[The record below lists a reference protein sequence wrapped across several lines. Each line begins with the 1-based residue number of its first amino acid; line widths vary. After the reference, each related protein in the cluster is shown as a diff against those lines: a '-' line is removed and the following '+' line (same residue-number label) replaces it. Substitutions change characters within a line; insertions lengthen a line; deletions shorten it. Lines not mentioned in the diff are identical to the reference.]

1 MAAAADSTFLVNAA
15 VYLGAAA
22 IAVPIFTRAKLG
34 AILGYLAAG
43 ILIGPYALG
52 LISGSSTESVRSFA
66 EFGVVLLLFVIGLE
80 LRPSRLWAMRREIFG
95 LGLSQLLL
103 SGALLGVS
111 VGLLL
116 GLSWKAA
123 VIIGPALALSSTA
136 FAVQVFKERGELNTP
151 KGETAFSI
159 LLFQDLAI
167 VPLLALVAL
176 LAGNQEAAS
185 TQPGWLKALIMI
197 AAVGGVIIAGRYL
210 LTPLFRLIAQS
221 GAREALAAAALL
233 IVVGTAALMNY
244 IGLSMALGAF
254 LAGVMLAESEFRH
267 QLEADIEPFR
277 GLLLGLFF
285 IAIGMGLDL
294 SVVKNQ
300 ALLLLALVAIFCS
313 VKFVSIFAVLRFFKT
328 ARNAAL
334 GIAAAIAQGG
344 EFGFVLFGQ
353 ALAAKLIDAQTASL
367 LTAAV
372 TISMALTPLLVM
384 LMDRLTCDKGEAPDI
399 TGAEVEN
406 AEHGSVIVAGFGRM
420 GQVVAQ
426 MCRARGIK
434 VTCIDSKSSQI
445 ELSRRFGAQV
455 YYGDGRRADV
465 LRAAGAGD
473 ARLLVFCQDGT
484 SVSQENIDAIRMEF
498 PTLTILARAYDRRHA
513 LALMK
518 ADVDFIVRETFE
530 SGVTLGKETLRRLD
544 VPDEIVTAI
553 EDEFRKRDAERLA
566 LQSASGDLQAGR
578 DLIFKTEEPFAPPA
592 FDIGPTDFDSAPAR

>member
-1 MAAAADSTFLVNAA
+1 MAAASDSTLLVNAA

-22 IAVPIFTRAKLG
+22 IAVPVFTRLKLG

-43 ILIGPYALG
+43 IVIGPHMLG
-52 LISGSSTESVRSFA
+52 LISGSSTESVRNFA

-103 SGALLGVS
+103 TGALLGLA
-111 VGLLL
+111 VGALL
-116 GLSWKAA
+116 GLTWKSAL
-123 VIIGPALALSSTA
+123 IIGPALALSSTA
-136 FAVQVFKERGELNTP
+136 FAVQIFKERAELNTP
-151 KGETAFSI
+151 KGDTAFAI

-167 VPLLALVAL
+167 VPLLALLAL
-176 LAGNQEAAS
+176 MAGNPAAES
-185 TQPGWLKALIMI
+185 TQPGWQKAVIMI
-197 AAVGGVIIAGRYL
+197 AAVGGVVVAGRYL

-294 SVVKNQ
+294 EVVRSQ
-300 ALLLLALVAIFCS
+300 WLLLLALVVVFLTL
-313 VKFVSIFAVLRFFKT
+313 KFVSLFVVLRLFRTPAK
-328 ARNAAL
+328 ASL

-344 EFGFVLFGQ
+344 EFGFVMFGQ
-353 ALAAKLIDAQTASL
+353 SETAKLIDGQTASL

-372 TISMALTPLLVM
+372 TLSMALTPLLVK

-399 TGAEVEN
+399 SGSDVAN
-406 AEHGSVIVAGFGRM
+406 AEQGSVIVAGFGRM
-420 GQVVAQ
+420 GQVVSQ
-426 MCRARGIK
+426 MCRARGFQ

-445 ELSRRFGAQV
+445 ELSRQFGALV
-455 YYGDGRRADV
+455 YYGDGRRVDV
-465 LRAAGAGD
+465 LRAAGANE
-473 ARLLVFCQDGT
+473 ARLLVFCHDGT
-484 SVSQENIDAIRMEF
+484 GVTAETVAAIRQEF
-498 PTLTILARAYDRRHA
+498 PTLTVLARAYDRRHA
-513 LALMK
+513 LELMK

-530 SGVTLGKETLRRLD
+530 SGIALGGETLKRLQ
-544 VPDEIVTAI
+544 VPDDSVLAI
-553 EDEFRKRDAERLA
+553 EAEFRRRDAERLA
-566 LQSASGDLQAGR
+566 LQSASGDILAGR
-578 DLIFKTEEPFAPPA
+578 DLIFRTEK
-592 FDIGPTDFDSAPAR
+592 S

>member
-1 MAAAADSTFLVNAA
+1 MSAPLDNSMFINAA

-22 IAVPIFTRAKLG
+22 IAVPIFTRVKLG

-43 ILIGPYALG
+43 ILIGPYVLG
-52 LISGSSTESVRSFA
+52 LISGSSSDSVRSFA

-80 LRPSRLWAMRREIFG
+80 LRPSRLWAMRRDIFG

-103 SGALLGVS
+103 TGAVLGAVI
-111 VGLLL
+111 GLLL

-123 VIIGPALALSSTA
+123 LVIGPALALSSTA
-136 FAVQVFKERGELNTP
+136 FAMQVFKERGELNTP
-151 KGETAFSI
+151 KGETAFAI

-176 LAGNQEAAS
+176 LAGNHETAS
-185 TQPGWLKALIMI
+185 AQPGWLKALIMI
-197 AAVGGVIIAGRYL
+197 AAVGGVIVVGRYL
-210 LTPLFRLIAQS
+210 LTPIFRLIAQS

-294 SVVKNQ
+294 TVVKDQ
-300 ALLLLALVAIFCS
+300 ALLLLALVCLFIL
-313 VKFVSIFAVLRFFKT
+313 VKFGSIFAVLRFFNT
-328 ARNAAL
+328 SRDAAL
-334 GIAAAIAQGG
+334 GISAAIAQGG

-353 ALAAKLIDAQTASL
+353 SLSAKLIEAQTASL

-372 TISMALTPLLVM
+372 TISMALTPLLVI
-384 LMDRLTCDKGEAPDI
+384 LMDRLTCDKGAAPDI
-399 TGAEVEN
+399 SGADVEN
-406 AEHGSVIVAGFGRM
+406 ADHGSVIVAGFGRM
-420 GQVVAQ
+420 GQVVSQ

-455 YYGDGRRADV
+455 YYGDGRRVDV
-465 LRAAGAGD
+465 LRAAGAED

-484 SVSQENIDAIRMEF
+484 SVSEQNIEAIRMEF
-498 PTLTILARAYDRRHA
+498 PTLIILARAYDRRHA
-513 LALMK
+513 IALMK

-530 SGVTLGKETLRRLD
+530 SGVMLGRETLKRLD
-544 VPDEIVTAI
+544 VPEDAVAEI
-553 EDEFRKRDAERLA
+553 EDEFRRRDAERLA

-578 DLIFKTEEPFAPPA
+578 ELIFREDTPFVPPA
-592 FDIGPTDFDSAPAR
+592 FDIGPTDFDPVPAK

>member
-1 MAAAADSTFLVNAA
+1 MSASVDNTMFLNAA

-22 IAVPIFTRAKLG
+22 IAVPIFTRVRLG

-43 ILIGPYALG
+43 IVIGPYGLG

-80 LRPSRLWAMRREIFG
+80 LRPSRLWAMRRDIFG

-103 SGALLGVS
+103 SGLMIAIA
-111 VGLLL
+111 VGMLL

-123 VIIGPALALSSTA
+123 LIVGPALALSSTA
-136 FAVQVFKERGELNTP
+136 FAMQVFKERNELNTP
-151 KGETAFSI
+151 KGETAFAI

-176 LAGNQEAAS
+176 LAGNHEAAS
-185 TQPGWLKALIMI
+185 AQQGWQKALIMI
-197 AAVGGVIIAGRYL
+197 SAVGGVILAGRYL
-210 LTPLFRLIAQS
+210 LTPVFRLIAQS

-294 SVVKNQ
+294 VVVKNQ
-300 ALLLLALVAIFCS
+300 ALLLLALVGIFIV
-313 VKFVSIFAVLRFFKT
+313 VKFSSIFAVLRFFKT
-328 ARNAAL
+328 SRDASL

-353 ALAAKLIDAQTASL
+353 SLSAQLIDGQTASL

-372 TISMALTPLLVM
+372 TISMAFTPLLV
-384 LMDRLTCDKGEAPDI
+384 LLIDRLTCSKGETPDV
-399 TGAEVEN
+399 TGAELDK
-406 AEHGSVIVAGFGRM
+406 AEHGAVIVAGFGRM
-420 GQVVAQ
+420 GQVVSQ
-426 MCRARGIK
+426 MCRARGVQ

-455 YYGDGRRADV
+455 YYGDGRRVDV
-465 LRAAGAGD
+465 LRAAGAED

-484 SVSQENIDAIRMEF
+484 SVSAANIEAIRMEF

-513 LALMK
+513 IALMK

-530 SGVTLGKETLRRLD
+530 SGVMLGKETLRRLA
-544 VPDEIVTAI
+544 VPDDIVTSI
-553 EDEFRKRDAERLA
+553 EEEFRRRDTERLA

-578 DLIFKTEEPFAPPA
+578 DLLFRAETPFVPPA
-592 FDIGPTDFDSAPAR
+592 FDIGPTDFDAASAK